1 MTDIK
6 FDQEVRDGIKAGVDA
21 LANAVKVTLGPKGR
35 NVIIHTLND
44 EHDRV
49 TKDGVT
55 VADAIE
61 LEGDLESMGAN
72 VVKRVAQKSNKNA
85 GDGTTTATVLAQAIL
100 TEGLK
105 LVSAG
110 YNPLDIK
117 KGIDKATQVI
127 VAELNNKA
135 IPVTYDSPMIE
146 QIATIS
152 ANNDSDIG
160 KLVAEAFFSVG
171 TDGAVSV
178 EDGTGFETTW
188 SKVDGM
194 QFDRGLITPFF
205 STSPDKMEV
214 SMQNPLILVIDGK
227 MTTKEQA
234 VAVLTPIIEMRRPLL
249 VIAEDITGDALST
262 LTLNKLKGGHS
273 IAAIKTPGFGAYRKE
288 LAIDIATTIGA
299 QVVPEDMVADIKKEY
314 VDQLFGTAQAVK
326 IDQSSTVIMGGV
338 PSAGEVEKRVS
349 EIEAKL
355 KDKKLTEFEVGK
367 LNERKAKLGGGV
379 AVIEVGAKSE
389 IDMKE
394 IKDRVVDAK
403 EAVISALEEGVVLG
417 GGTALL
423 NCKDLKVNVLANT
436 DEAIGVQLIKK
447 AIEAPF
453 RTICENANVSPDVKM
468 DFVLGENQLHK
479 SALKNRGYNAK
490 TDKYAD
496 MLEAGILDPKKVTRI
511 ALESAASVAGTL
523 LTTACAVI
531 EK

>member
-35 NVIIHTLND
+35 NVIIHRLNGQD
-44 EHDRV
+44 DKV

-61 LEGDLESMGAN
+61 LEGDLESIGAN

-100 TEGLK
+100 KEGLK

-110 YNPLDIK
+110 FNPLEIK
-117 KGIDKATQVI
+117 KGIDKATNVI
-127 VAELNNKA
+127 VEELNKTA
-135 IPVTYDSPMIE
+135 IPVAYDSPMIE

-152 ANNDSDIG
+152 ANNDPEIG
-160 KLVAEAFFSVG
+160 KLVAEAFLSVG

-178 EDGTGFETTW
+178 EDGTGFETVW

-194 QFDRGLITPFF
+194 QFDRGLIAPYF
-205 STSPDKMEV
+205 STSPEKIEV
-214 SMQNPLILVIDGK
+214 SMLNPLILVIEGK

-234 VAVLTPIIEMRRPLL
+234 VAVLTPIIELRRPLL
-249 VIAEDITGDALST
+249 IIAEDIIGDALST
-262 LTLNKLKGGHS
+262 LTLNKLKGGHQ
-273 IAAIKTPGFGAYRKE
+273 IAAVKTPGFGEYRKR
-288 LAIDIATTIGA
+288 LAEDIAVTIGA
-299 QVVPEDMVADIKKEY
+299 NVVPEDMVIDIKKEY
-314 VDQLFGTAQAVK
+314 VDQLFGTCQAVK
-326 IDQSSTVIMGGV
+326 IDQANTVIMGGV
-338 PSAGEVEKRVS
+338 PVDGEVEKRIK
-349 EIEAKL
+349 EIEIELTNKKITQFE
-355 KDKKLTEFEVGK
+355 KDK

-394 IKDRVVDAK
+394 LKDRVVDAK

-453 RTICENANVSPDVKM
+453 RTICENANVSADVKIAS
-468 DFVLGENQLHK
+468 VLKHK
-479 SALKNRGYNAK
+479 GRFGYDAK
-490 TDKYAD
+490 RDEFHD
-496 MLEAGILDPKKVTRI
+496 MLVVGILDPKKVTRI

>member
-35 NVIIHTLND
+35 NVIIHRLNGQD
-44 EHDRV
+44 DQV

-55 VADAIE
+55 VANAIE
-61 LEGDLESMGAN
+61 LEGDLESIGAN
-72 VVKRVAQKSNKNA
+72 VVKRVAQKANKSS

-100 TEGLK
+100 NEGLK
-105 LVSAG
+105 LVAAG

-117 KGIDKATQVI
+117 NGIDKATQVI
-127 VAELNNKA
+127 VEELNKTA
-135 IPVTYDSPMIE
+135 IPVTFDSPMIE
-146 QIATIS
+146 MIATIS
-152 ANNDSDIG
+152 SNNDTKIG
-160 KLVAEAFFSVG
+160 KLVADAFLSVG
-171 TDGAVSV
+171 NNGAVSV

-188 SKVDGM
+188 RKVDGL
-194 QFDRGLITPFF
+194 QFDRGMITPFF
-205 STSPDKMEV
+205 STSPEKMEV
-214 SMQNPLILVIDGK
+214 SMQNPLILVIDGS

-234 VAVLTPIIEMRRPLL
+234 VAVLTPVIELRRSLII
-249 VIAEDITGDALST
+249 IAEDITGEALST
-262 LTLNKLKGGHS
+262 LTINKLKGGHS
-273 IAAIKTPGFGAYRKE
+273 ICAVKTPGFGTYRKE
-288 LAIDIATTIGA
+288 LALDIAITVGA
-299 QVVPEDMVADIKKEY
+299 KLVPEDMVIDITKDF
-314 VDQLFGTAQAVK
+314 VDQLFGTAQAVTV
-326 IDQSSTVIMGGV
+326 DQSNTVIMGGV
-338 PSAGEVEKRVS
+338 SDNGEVEKRIK

-355 KDKKLTEFEVGK
+355 NNKKLTTFEIDK

-379 AVIEVGAKSE
+379 ALIEVGAKSE
-389 IDMKE
+389 IEMKE
-394 IKDRVVDAK
+394 IKDRIVDAK

-423 NCKDLKVNVLANT
+423 NCKDLVVKVLENS
-436 DEAIGVQLIKK
+436 DEAIGVQLIMK

-453 RTICENANVSPDVKM
+453 RTICENAGVSADVKIDWVM
-468 DFVLGENQLHK
+468 GENQLHK
-479 SALKNRGYNAK
+479 SALKNKGYDAK

-496 MLEAGILDPKKVTRI
+496 MLEKGILDPKKVTRI